1 MASREFSSFSARRR
15 WLSALNM
22 LLSTAAVLALLVMA
36 NYLASG
42 YFKRF
47 QWTSN
52 GRFQLSRQT
61 ARLLQSLT
69 NQVEVTVFFDPKDE
83 SELYE
88 WASGLLKEY
97 NYLNPKVMVKTVD
110 YTRYPGTA
118 ELVLARYRLGALK
131 EKNFVIFDCQGR
143 KKIVNA
149 KELANYNIKEVLSDR
164 TKEFR
169 RESFNG
175 EMLFTSAI
183 FAITSPRQQKAYFLS
198 GHREHPPDDK
208 GVGADLGYS
217 KFAAILKNENNVD
230 WQKLS
235 LSGTNEIP
243 ADCHLLIIAGP
254 KLSPLSDGEAEKIEA
269 YLKQGGRLLALVNSL
284 AVGENSGLEKILAG
298 WGIGVAN
305 NILFEEGKEFR
316 ISEND
321 FFVAEL
327 LDHPV
332 VKSLAADE
340 LRLRMVA
347 PRAVGQLQR
356 SSQAAGAPKAEVLA
370 RTSEKAYEGIKK
382 DGVVNRGASGRFPL
396 MAAVDQGTIK
406 GVTAGRGAT
415 RILAVGDALF
425 LDNQV
430 IEWTPNHYFAAF
442 AINWLLD
449 RPQILLEGLGPQ
461 PVKEYRLLITTSQF
475 NRLRWVFLAALPG
488 AVLALGGLVWLRRR
502 S

>member
-1 MASREFSSFSARRR
+1 MASPVHSSFSARRR
-15 WLSALNM
+15 WVSGLN
-22 LLSTAAVLALLVMA
+22 LFLSTAATLGLLIMA
-36 NYLASG
+36 NYLAAG
-42 YFKRF
+42 YFKRA

-61 ARLLQSLT
+61 TRLLQSLT
-69 NQVEVTVFFDPKDE
+69 NQVEVTLFFDPKDE

-88 WASGLLKEY
+88 WAAGLLKEY
-97 NYLNPKVMVKTVD
+97 NYVNSKVTVKTVD

-118 ELVLARYRLGALK
+118 ELVLAKYRLGALK
-131 EKNFVIFDCQGR
+131 ERNFVIFDCQGR

-175 EMLFTSAI
+175 ERLFTSAI

-198 GHREHPPDDK
+198 GHGEHPPDDK
-208 GVGADLGYS
+208 GVTADLGYS

-235 LSGTNEIP
+235 LAGTNDIP

-254 KLSPLSDGEAEKIEA
+254 KLSPFTEDEMEKIEA

-284 AVGENSGLEKILAG
+284 AVGGNSGLEKILAA

-305 NILFEEGKEFR
+305 DILFEEGKEFR

-327 LDHPV
+327 MDHPV
-332 VKSLAADE
+332 VRPLAADE
-340 LRLRMVA
+340 LRLRMVL
-347 PRAVGQLQR
+347 PRAVGQLR
-356 SSQAAGAPKAEVLA
+356 KVSQGAGGPKVDVLA
-370 RTSEKAYEGIKK
+370 RTSENAYEGVKK
-382 DGVVNRGASGRFPL
+382 DGEITRGVTGRFPL
-396 MAAVDQGTIK
+396 IAAMDQGTIK
-406 GVTAGRGAT
+406 GVTTERGAT

-425 LDNQV
+425 LSNQV
-430 IEWTPNHYFAAF
+430 IDWTPNHYFASF
-442 AINWLLD
+442 TVNWLLD

-461 PVKEYRLLITTSQF
+461 PVKEYRLLLTASQF
-475 NRLRWVFLAALPG
+475 NRLRWMFLGALPG
-488 AVLALGGLVWLRRR
+488 ALLALGGLVWMRRR